1 MNYKYEYYYLKY
13 LRFQDEVTGV
23 AVSERYIVAQY
34 FMEPTIDVYDRKSLK
49 RLHRLEGEEMAGDR
63 FMTMLNA

>member
-1 MNYKYEYYYLKY
+1 MNYKYENYLKS
-13 LRFQDEVTGV
+13 LRYQDEVTGV

-49 RLHRLEGEEMAGDR
+49 RLHRLEGKEMAGDR

>member
-1 MNYKYEYYYLKY
+1 MRYYKKLLININKYYVFKI
-13 LRFQDEVTGV
+13 FMQDEVTGV

-49 RLHRLEGEEMAGDR
+49 RLHRLEGREMAADR
-63 FMTMLNA
+63 

>member
-1 MNYKYEYYYLKY
+1 MNYEYEYYLKS
-13 LRFQDEVTGV
+13 LRYQDEVTGV

-49 RLHRLEGEEMAGDR
+49 RLHRLEGREMAGDR

>member
-1 MNYKYEYYYLKY
+1 MRYYKKLLININKYYVFKI
-13 LRFQDEVTGV
+13 FMQDEVTGV

-49 RLHRLEGEEMAGDR
+49 RLHRLEGREMAGDR
-63 FMTMLNA
+63 

>member
-1 MNYKYEYYYLKY
+1 M
-13 LRFQDEVTGV
+13 QDEVTGV

-49 RLHRLEGEEMAGDR
+49 RLHRLEGREREMAGER